1 MIRMLAV
8 AVLAA
13 AALVPAAGAQTQ
25 TRVTV
30 DRTSVS
36 TALGR
41 TLSFSTTITG
51 DGSSE
56 PLVAHLNILSVRPG
70 VYVDPEDWSSNR
82 TRYLGVVPLGK
93 SVATLWNLKAVN
105 GGEFAAY
112 VSVLPERAGGQVPAN
127 SPAVQIA
134 VAERQTLNSGGIV
147 PLAAGIPAMLA
158 FLALAVRRQRRRR

>member
-1 MIRMLAV
+1 MRLVAV

-13 AALVPAAGAQTQ
+13 ASLTPAAGAQ

-30 DRTSVS
+30 DRTNVS

-41 TLSFSTTITG
+41 TFSFSTTITG

-82 TRYLGVVPLGK
+82 TRYLGVFPAGRPAVIRWK
-93 SVATLWNLKAVN
+93 LKAVN

-112 VSVLPERAGGQVPAN
+112 VSVLPERAGGRVPAN
-127 SPAVQIA
+127 SPAVEIA
-134 VAERQTLNSGGIV
+134 VAERKTLNAGGIL
-147 PLAAGIPAMLA
+147 PLAAGIPSL
-158 FLALAVRRQRRRR
+158 LALLALGVRWQRRRL

>member
-1 MIRMLAV
+1 MKRALVV
-8 AVLAA
+8 AVLACV
-13 AALVPAAGAQTQ
+13 LVPTADAG

-41 TLSFSTTITG
+41 TFSFSTTVAG
-51 DGSSE
+51 GGSNES
-56 PLVAHLNILSVRPG
+56 LVAHLNILSVRPG

-82 TRYLGVVPLGK
+82 TRYLGVLPEGH
-93 SVATLWNLKAVN
+93 SVRIHWTLKAVN
-105 GGEFAAY
+105 GGTFAAY

-134 VAERQTLNSGGIV
+134 VTERQTLNSGGIL
-147 PLAAGIPAMLA
+147 PLAAGIPALLA
-158 FLALAVRRQRRRR
+158 ALALVVRRQRRRR